1 MKDNNEMNI
10 IIEQKI
16 KERMAGIL
24 SMPIKEVESAIDSK
38 RRMRELATI
47 KHSYRYL
54 LRKHTDLSL
63 KAIGRR
69 SAMVDHT
76 SVLHS
81 IKEVE
86 NMLSISATNR
96 YNSYYKALDKIK
108 LEELL

>member
-1 MKDNNEMNI
+1 MNI
-10 IIEQKI
+10 IIEKRI
-16 KERMAGIL
+16 KERIADVLM
-24 SMPIKEVESAIDSK
+24 MPVKEIESAIDSK
-38 RRMRELATI
+38 RRMRELTTI

-63 KAIGRR
+63 KAIGRK

-76 SVLHS
+76 TVLHS

-96 YNSYYKALDKIK
+96 YNSYYKTLDKIQ
-108 LEELL
+108 LTELLNNPQND